1 MLIRESCPQTFR
13 ADIREGDR
21 GENMIQNYLKIAIR
35 NLLRHKGHS
44 FIKIFG
50 LSIGIS
56 ACILIYLFVVDEL
69 SFDKF
74 HENGDRL
81 YRVVQVRY
89 DKETEKET
97 GRQQFMP
104 TPIGPELQKS
114 FTEIECQT
122 RYVGGSGVVQYQD
135 KIFNETLSLADS
147 SFFKMFT
154 FPLAY
159 GDSETALSDDHHVV
173 LSQSIAK
180 KYFGEKEPLGRI
192 LTITFGQ
199 FNKDFTVTGVAEDP
213 PFNSTLQFDIVIHFN
228 NLPVVMNNPTILENW
243 DRWYCPFYVRTQP
256 NVSTEQVE
264 ERLDQF
270 CKQYYS
276 AQIQRYIN
284 EGFDPFTFGLQKVK
298 DMHLDSR
305 MVGNRGLFPS
315 YILSAIALAIL
326 LIACVN
332 FMNLS
337 IGLSSVRSMEVG
349 MRKVLGA
356 DRRQL
361 IVQFLYEALLISFL
375 AILLALVFA
384 ELLLPGFNTLS
395 GKQMTLSPLLKE
407 GNIAILL
414 AIAFLAGLF
423 AGSYP
428 ALVMSAF
435 RPVEIMKGKLRVG
448 GRTTLTKGLVVFQ
461 FTLSVILVISAIIL
475 GRQVSFMVS
484 RDPGYVS
491 EGLVVILTQENRKEE
506 SERLY
511 RRFRNEIL
519 PYGRIQGITASNR
532 EFGIFLPGSA
542 LELGEREIFYRFNRV
557 DPYFLSTMKFALR
570 QGRDFSSNIVT
581 DRDAVIVNERFM
593 EELGPD
599 YQMGH
604 VLGDMSKGFPYNCRV
619 VGVIEDCH
627 FESLRSEIEPLL
639 LYVGQGFAPNRDRFS
654 RIIVRVE
661 TGSIKETMDFLGRAW
676 EKTQPNKPFMYY
688 FQEDALENLYNQE
701 KRWSAIVRHASVF
714 SILLACLG
722 ILGLTSV
729 TLSRRVKEIGIRK
742 VLGASVGQ
750 IIYLA
755 IREFVIL
762 IAIANVIAWPVVFF
776 VMRKV
781 LQNYP
786 YRIDIGPQYFLFAG
800 VISVLLAVFTILY
813 ISVKAA
819 LQNPVK
825 SLRYE

>member
-1 MLIRESCPQTFR
+1 
-13 ADIREGDR
+13 
-21 GENMIQNYLKIAIR
+21 MIQNYLKIAIR
-35 NLLRHKGHS
+35 NLLRYKGHS

-50 LSIGIS
+50 LSLGIAS
-56 ACILIYLFVVDEL
+56 CILIYLFVVDEL

-81 YRVVQVRY
+81 HRVVQVRY
-89 DKETEKET
+89 NKDTGKETE
-97 GRQQFMP
+97 RQQFMP
-104 TPIGPELQKS
+104 TPIGPELQRS
-114 FTEIECQT
+114 FTEIEHQT
-122 RYVGGSGVVQYQD
+122 RYVSGPGVVRYRE

-154 FPLAY
+154 FPLIY
-159 GDSETALSDDHHVV
+159 GDPETALSDDHHVV
-173 LSQSIAK
+173 LSQSCAK
-180 KYFGEKEPLGRI
+180 KYFGEKDPLGKV
-192 LTITFGQ
+192 LTIAFGQ
-199 FNKDFTVTGVAEDP
+199 VNKDFTVTGVAEDIP
-213 PFNSTLQFDIVIHFN
+213 LNSSIQFDILIHFN
-228 NLPVVMNNPTILENW
+228 NLPILFNNPDILNDW
-243 DRWYCPFYVRTQP
+243 YRWFCPFFVQLQPDIETQ
-256 NVSTEQVE
+256 QVE
-264 ERLDQF
+264 GILDQF

-276 AQIQRYIN
+276 DLNIRYLE
-284 EGFDPFTFGLQKVK
+284 EGHDPFRFGLQSIKSI
-298 DMHLDSR
+298 HLDSR
-305 MVGNRGLFPS
+305 MAGNRGLFPS

-326 LIACVN
+326 LIASVN

-356 DRRQL
+356 ERRQL
-361 IVQFLYEALLISFL
+361 IVQFLSEALLISFL

-395 GKQMTLSPLLKE
+395 GKQMALSALFQQGHVL
-407 GNIAILL
+407 ILL
-414 AIAFLAGLF
+414 AIAFFAGLF

-428 ALVMSAF
+428 ALIMSAF

-461 FTLSVILVISAIIL
+461 FALSVILAVSAIIL

-491 EGLVVILTQENRKEE
+491 EGLVVVLTQENRKEE

-511 RRFRNEIL
+511 QRFRNEVL
-519 PYGRIQGITASNR
+519 PYSRIQGLTASNR
-532 EFGIFLPGSA
+532 EFGIFLPGAA
-542 LELGEREIFYRFNRV
+542 LERGEQKIFYRFNRV

-570 QGRDFSSNIVT
+570 QGRDFSSNIAA
-581 DRDAVIVNERFM
+581 DGDAVIVNERFM

-599 YQMGH
+599 YQIGQ
-604 VLGDMSKGFPYNCRV
+604 VLGDMSKGFPYNCRI
-619 VGVIEDCH
+619 VGMIEDCH
-627 FESLRSEIEPLL
+627 FESLRDEIKPLL
-639 LYVGQGFAPNRDRFS
+639 LYVGQGIAPNRDRYS

-661 TGSIKETMDFLGRAW
+661 TESIKETMDFLKEAW
-676 EKTQPNKPFMYY
+676 KRTQPNKPFVYY

-742 VLGASVGQ
+742 VMGASVGQ
-750 IIYLA
+750 IVYLA
-755 IREFVIL
+755 VKEFVIL
-762 IAIANVIAWPVVFF
+762 IAIANVIAWPIVFI

-786 YRIDIGPQYFLFAG
+786 YRIEIGPQYFFLAG
-800 VISVLLAVFTILY
+800 VISVLLAVLTILY

-819 LQNPVK
+819 LRNPVE

>member
-1 MLIRESCPQTFR
+1 
-13 ADIREGDR
+13 
-21 GENMIQNYLKIAIR
+21 MIQNYLKIATR
-35 NLLRHKGHS
+35 NLVKYKVHS

-50 LSIGIS
+50 LSIGIA
-56 ACILIYLFVVDEL
+56 ACILIYLFVLDEL

-74 HENGDRL
+74 HENGDQL

-89 DKETEKET
+89 DKDSGKET

-104 TPIGPELQKS
+104 APIGPELQKS
-114 FTEIECQT
+114 FSEIKHQT
-122 RYVGGSGVVQYQD
+122 RYVSGSGVVRYRE
-135 KIFNETLSLADS
+135 KMFNETLSLADS
-147 SFFKMFT
+147 SFFEMFT
-154 FPLAY
+154 FPLVY
-159 GDSETALSDDHHVV
+159 GDSKTSLSDDHHVV
-173 LSQSIAK
+173 LTRSCAE
-180 KYFGEKEPLGRI
+180 KYFGEKNPLGEV
-192 LTITFGQ
+192 LTIAFGQ
-199 FNKDFTVTGVAEDP
+199 VNKDFTVTGVADDT
-213 PFNSTLQFDIVIHFN
+213 PFNSTLQFDILIHFN
-228 NLPVVMNNPTILENW
+228 NLPTVMNNPTILENW
-243 DRWYCPFYVRTQP
+243 NRWYCPFYIQTQP
-256 NVSTEQVE
+256 NVSPEQVE
-264 ERLDQF
+264 EKLDQF

-276 AQIQRYIN
+276 ATNKRYIE
-284 EGFDPFTFGLQKVK
+284 EGHDPFRFGLQAVK
-298 DMHLDSR
+298 SIHLDSR
-305 MVGNRGLFPS
+305 MAGNRGLFPS

-326 LIACVN
+326 MIACVN

-361 IVQFLYEALLISFL
+361 IVQFLCEAVLISFL
-375 AILLALVFA
+375 ATLLALVFA

-395 GKQMTLSPLLKE
+395 GKQVTLSAIFQ
-407 GNIAILL
+407 GGHVMILL
-414 AIAFLAGLF
+414 AIAFFAGLF

-428 ALVMSAF
+428 ALIMSAF

-461 FTLSVILVISAIIL
+461 FALSVILAISAIVL

-484 RDPGYVS
+484 RDPGYLS
-491 EGLVVILTQENRKEE
+491 EGLVVVLTQENRKEE

-519 PYGRIQGITASNR
+519 PYGRVQGITASNR

-542 LELGEREIFYRFNRV
+542 LEQGERKIFYRFNRV

-570 QGRDFSSNIVT
+570 QGRDFSSNIVA
-581 DRDAVIVNERFM
+581 DGDVVIVNERFM

-599 YQMGH
+599 YKIGQ
-604 VLGDMSKGFPYNCRV
+604 VLGDMSKGFPYNCRI

-639 LYVGQGFAPNRDRFS
+639 LYVGQGSAPNRDRFS
-654 RIIVRVE
+654 RIIIRVE
-661 TGSIKETMDFLGRAW
+661 TGSIKETMDFLGKAW

-688 FQEDALENLYNQE
+688 FQEDALANLYNQE

-742 VLGASVGQ
+742 VLGASVAQ

-755 IREFVIL
+755 IKEFVVL

-776 VMRKV
+776 VMKKV

-786 YRIDIGPQYFLFAG
+786 YRIDLEPQYFFLAG
-800 VISVLLAVFTILY
+800 AISVLLAVLTILY

-825 SLRYE
+825 NLRYE

>member
-1 MLIRESCPQTFR
+1 
-13 ADIREGDR
+13 
-21 GENMIQNYLKIAIR
+21 MIQNYLKIAIR
-35 NLLRHKGHS
+35 YLLRYKVHS

-50 LSIGIS
+50 LSIGIA

-74 HENGDRL
+74 HENGDQL
-81 YRVVQVRY
+81 FRVVQVRY
-89 DKETEKET
+89 DKETGKET

-104 TPIGPELQKS
+104 PPIGPELQKS
-114 FTEIECQT
+114 FTEIKHQT
-122 RYVGGSGVVQYQD
+122 RYVSGSGVVRYRE

-147 SFFKMFT
+147 SFFKMFS
-154 FPLAY
+154 FPLVY
-159 GDSETALSDDHHVV
+159 GDLGTALSNDHHVV

-180 KYFGEKEPLGRI
+180 KYFGQKEPLGEI

-199 FNKDFTVTGVAEDP
+199 VNKDFTVTGIAKDTP
-213 PFNSTLQFDIVIHFN
+213 SNSTLQFDMLIHFN
-228 NLPVVMNNPTILENW
+228 NLPTVMNNPTILENW
-243 DRWYCPFYVRTQP
+243 DRWYCPFYVRIQP

-276 AQIQRYIN
+276 AMNKRYIE
-284 EGFDPFTFGLQKVK
+284 EGHDPFSFGLQPVK
-298 DMHLDSR
+298 SIHLDSR
-305 MVGNRGLFPS
+305 MAGNRGLIPS

-332 FMNLS
+332 FMNLFL
-337 IGLSSVRSMEVG
+337 GLSSVRSMEVG

-361 IVQFLYEALLISFL
+361 IVQFLCEALLISFL
-375 AILLALVFA
+375 AIFLALVFA

-395 GKQMTLSPLLKE
+395 GKQMTLSALFQE
-407 GNIAILL
+407 GHVVILL
-414 AIAFLAGLF
+414 AIAFFAGLF

-428 ALVMSAF
+428 ALIMSAF

-448 GRTTLTKGLVVFQ
+448 GRTTLTRGLVVFQ
-461 FTLSVILVISAIIL
+461 FALSVILAVSAIIL

-484 RDPGYVS
+484 RDPGYIS
-491 EGLVVILTQENRKEE
+491 EGLVVVLTQENRKEE

-511 RRFRNEIL
+511 QRFRNEIL
-519 PYGRIQGITASNR
+519 PYSRIQGLTASNR
-532 EFGIFLPGSA
+532 EFGIFLPGAS
-542 LELGEREIFYRFNRV
+542 LERDEREIFYRFNRV
-557 DPYFLSTMKFALR
+557 DPYFLSTMKFALL
-570 QGRDFSSNIVT
+570 QGRDFFSNIAA
-581 DRDAVIVNERFM
+581 DGDAVIVNERFM
-593 EELGPD
+593 EELGPE
-599 YQMGH
+599 YQIGQ
-604 VLGDMSKGFPYNCRV
+604 VLGDMSKGFPYNCRI
-619 VGVIEDCH
+619 VGMIEDCH
-627 FESLRSEIEPLL
+627 FESLRNKIEPLL

-661 TGSIKETMDFLGRAW
+661 TGSIRETMDFLEDAW
-676 EKTQPNKPFMYY
+676 KKTQPNKPIVYY

-742 VLGASVGQ
+742 VMGASVGQ
-750 IIYLA
+750 IVYLA

-786 YRIDIGPQYFLFAG
+786 YRIDIEPQYFLFAG
-800 VISVLLAVFTILY
+800 MISVLLAVLTILY
-813 ISVKAA
+813 ISVKVA